1 MTALDDAFRLL
12 EVANDLEEQRE
23 NPHHKIEAATKY
35 YEACYLMKRYLNTLP
50 VEQEKVH
57 TLIHQKMKQY
67 EKRAT
72 RLLQGMTSPVNHEP
86 RSPLHKYGCFHDES
100 SVVIM
105 PPPSTPPQISEQVRR
120 NDPKAIQPIIDK
132 VSNANS
138 RLSYA
143 LDLDE
148 GGQKQRAIGEYMAA
162 AELYLHAL
170 QLAENN
176 QVTSIQP
183 LLKQRLEGALD
194 RLEELKNPSNKA
206 RIHEQRVQ
214 QQQLS
219 PQSKIQESGV
229 ALTEEE
235 VSILKRSSIIASGLF
250 LPWSDQDAYSL
261 SLQVRKSVQSN
272 YTDTD
277 FPRKLSDK
285 QTKFFYKW
293 ARPTDICDLRQKLS
307 RGSATPITMINS
319 ITPYSIRQQYV
330 TDCSFIASL
339 CICAAFERKFQKKLV
354 TSLIFPQNNQGCP
367 IINPSG
373 KYMVR
378 LWLNGVA
385 RQVIIDDFLPV
396 DKYGNLLCS
405 QTSSKSLEL
414 WVSLI
419 EKAYMK
425 LCGGYDFPGSNSGV
439 DLFSLTGWIPERLMF
454 PKDPQKVRD
463 HETSAERA
471 WERLHSASSF
481 GDCLITM
488 STSIEITTE
497 QAEAIGL
504 VTGHAYAVLSVVQTQ
519 TGTRL
524 LQLKNPWGH
533 MSWKGN
539 YCPHDTA
546 NWSDPQLCKDVGYD
560 PRSHNTDDGVFWIS
574 WHDILVYFQNIH
586 LSWNPAL
593 FPCRVTTHGFWP
605 CNLGPAL
612 DTYFVGDNPQYNL
625 IASDSAILKKAAIWI
640 LVSRHV
646 SKQEQEGSEVNDY
659 LTVHVHRLINEVGR
673 VWYPGGKSM
682 VVSGAYTN
690 NPHVLVRYDLSSP
703 DDKHLSLVLSQHQK
717 SNDLAYTLSVFSTDA
732 FQLANPPKNPP
743 VLLETSCQWTESSAG
758 GPPGQ
763 PMFRTNPMFAVRVP
777 EAGAH
782 LQLRCSTDKTF
793 ATNIMLVP
801 VNRLGERVKQLTTEP
816 QIDSGPYKH
825 GFVVVDATRV
835 PAGNYTLIVST
846 FIPQQLG
853 TFHLQVLSSSKAVTV
868 EQLL

>member
-12 EVANDLEEQRE
+12 EVANDLEERRE

-72 RLLQGMTSPVNHEP
+72 HLLQGMTSPVNHEP

-277 FPRKLSDK
+277 FPRKLSEK
-285 QTKFFYKW
+285 QTKHFYKW

-367 IINPSG
+367 IINPLSHKRTMYFPDG
-373 KYMVR
+373 
-378 LWLNGVA
+378 L
-385 RQVIIDDFLPV
+385 II
-396 DKYGNLLCS
+396 
-405 QTSSKSLEL
+405 
-414 WVSLI
+414 
-419 EKAYMK
+419 
-425 LCGGYDFPGSNSGV
+425 
-439 DLFSLTGWIPERLMF
+439 
-454 PKDPQKVRD
+454 
-463 HETSAERA
+463 
-471 WERLHSASSF
+471 
-481 GDCLITM
+481 
-488 STSIEITTE
+488 
-497 QAEAIGL
+497 
-504 VTGHAYAVLSVVQTQ
+504 GH
-519 TGTRL
+519 
-524 LQLKNPWGH
+524 P
-533 MSWKGN
+533 
-539 YCPHDTA
+539 
-546 NWSDPQLCKDVGYD
+546 
-560 PRSHNTDDGVFWIS
+560 
-574 WHDILVYFQNIH
+574 
-586 LSWNPAL
+586 
-593 FPCRVTTHGFWP
+593 
-605 CNLGPAL
+605 
-612 DTYFVGDNPQYNL
+612 
-625 IASDSAILKKAAIWI
+625 
-640 LVSRHV
+640 
-646 SKQEQEGSEVNDY
+646 
-659 LTVHVHRLINEVGR
+659 
-673 VWYPGGKSM
+673 
-682 VVSGAYTN
+682 
-690 NPHVLVRYDLSSP
+690 
-703 DDKHLSLVLSQHQK
+703 
-717 SNDLAYTLSVFSTDA
+717 
-732 FQLANPPKNPP
+732 
-743 VLLETSCQWTESSAG
+743 
-758 GPPGQ
+758 
-763 PMFRTNPMFAVRVP
+763 
-777 EAGAH
+777 
-782 LQLRCSTDKTF
+782 
-793 ATNIMLVP
+793 
-801 VNRLGERVKQLTTEP
+801 
-816 QIDSGPYKH
+816 
-825 GFVVVDATRV
+825 
-835 PAGNYTLIVST
+835 
-846 FIPQQLG
+846 
-853 TFHLQVLSSSKAVTV
+853 
-868 EQLL
+868 